1 MACPNCGSMEERRSV
16 TLDSDSYADADEYV
30 SAGAYGK
37 VTCAKCGTLLGDS
50 RPDEL
55 DLARAQLLFRV
66 GAGTG
71 RAFRVLR
78 TALKFRAADLA
89 RLFDVRPETISHWEN
104 GKGPVDRVAWIALG
118 ALLEDCL
125 ACRTTMRER
134 VLAAERPQVPSAPA
148 ALDALIERPERVFP
162 GEDLPEPPPHAP
174 KRAPRAMRP
183 APPRRR
189 RA

>member
-1 MACPNCGSMEERRSV
+1 MACPKCGSMEEKRSV
-16 TLDSDSYADADEYV
+16 TLDAFDDPDEYV
-30 SAGAYGK
+30 RGGAYGT
-37 VTCAKCGTLLGDS
+37 VTCAKCGTLLGES
-50 RPDEL
+50 GIDEF

-71 RAFRVLR
+71 RAFRILR
-78 TALKFRAADLA
+78 TALKFTGADLA

-104 GKGPVDRVAWIALG
+104 GKGPVDRAAWIALG

-134 VLAAERPQVPSAPA
+134 SLAAERPQVPRAPVA
-148 ALDALIERPERVFP
+148 VDAPIERPERVFP
-162 GEDLPEPPPHAP
+162 GEDLPEPPPQAP
-174 KRAPRAMRP
+174 KRAPPARRP